1 MFASVQLSNPIHGTQ
16 IVVSKDR
23 QVGGCI
29 GNIGA
34 VEIGLAE
41 VGPEEKSV
49 REDCAREACSEEAG
63 CASAFPHAS
72 LTYTRPRC
80 GGRQVV
86 RDMSLPR
93 GVECLNILRLEKEKC
108 PSNSC
113 CS

>member
-1 MFASVQLSNPIHGTQ
+1 VFASVQLSNPIHGTQ

-49 REDCAREACSEEAG
+49 REDCAREACSE
-63 CASAFPHAS
+63 
-72 LTYTRPRC
+72 RPGALQPFRVH
-80 GGRQVV
+80 R
-86 RDMSLPR
+86 
-93 GVECLNILRLEKEKC
+93 
-108 PSNSC
+108 
-113 CS
+113 